1 MDSLTVSAFLRA
13 SPESA
18 AAETGAALNLI
29 ASAAPTS
36 AEERTLRLFTGS
48 AVMVVV
54 CVCGGTGGLLVMY
67 SVCIGDQRPTYL
79 PAEKRRI

>member
-29 ASAAPTS
+29 ASTAPTS
-36 AEERTLRLFTGS
+36 ADERTLRLFTGS
-48 AVMVVV
+48 VVMVV
-54 CVCGGTGGLLVMY
+54 CV
-67 SVCIGDQRPTYL
+67 
-79 PAEKRRI
+79 